1 MEGASDERLEQLA
14 AADRESDEN
23 AALLR
28 EIIGSFDALNRALM
42 ILYLDDRSY
51 SEIAEILGITQT
63 NVATK
68 INRLKGQLRRGVA
81 AQAVP

>member
-1 MEGASDERLEQLA
+1 MPRFCG
-14 AADRESDEN
+14 
-23 AALLR
+23 

-68 INRLKGQLRRGVA
+68 INRLKGQLRRSVA